1 MPRGSQIL
9 GQPINEEKWSRAKE
23 RAAEEGHTGDYAY
36 IMDIYKK
43 MSHLG
48 EFKREHVAE
57 RRKKKQKLPAWR
69 ERRWDQKTHAL
80 KTKTAAVKKALDH
93 DHLKLALMRGA
104 KGDLDEFRCGACGVL
119 LFKGMNLAK
128 AQIEVKCRGC
138 RKLLVSNALVVVE

>member
-9 GQPINEEKWSRAKE
+9 GQPINEEKWADAKA
-23 RAAEEGHTGDYAY
+23 RAAEEGHAGDYAY

-48 EFKREHVAE
+48 EFQHKHIAE

-69 ERRWDQKTHAL
+69 ERRWDQKTHSL
-80 KTKTAAVKKALDH
+80 KTAAVKKSLDH
-93 DHLKLALMRGA
+93 DHLRLAIMRGV

-128 AQIEVKCRGC
+128 AQIEVKCRRCGI
-138 RKLLVSNALVVVE
+138 LLVSSALVVVE